1 MCLQVPD
8 SSCVSV
14 FPHGRGLGPEGETA
28 AELSG
33 SGNGRLVIRMRERL
47 RRLVERIVATGHYC
61 VLALASYRPS
71 TSVLAS

>member
-1 MCLQVPD
+1 MCLEVSD

-14 FPHGRGLGPEGETA
+14 LPHGRGLGPGGETA
-28 AELSG
+28 AEPSG
-33 SGNGRLVIRMRERL
+33 SGNGRLIIRMRERL
-47 RRLVERIVATGHYC
+47 RRFVESIVATGHYC